1 MQRINR
7 SAHAPVGT
15 ALFLFVGLAIIPV
28 SLRVAGVQISFAP
41 RLTAAND
48 AWQQVAE
55 VFGASYPPTAAPDLS
70 VVNRDATPSNPSEA
84 TDEAGNSGVFACS
97 RTAEGFSRSESDASA
112 SSNKALPVQRSAS
125 RTGHRSS
132 SSNKATI
139 VVAADTLK
147 SSFEKKEFTIGAL
160 GALKVA
166 TLKRGELLRSI
177 DKQLFRTSFQPFVEV
192 GNLPGSKDFRVM
204 VRFKKTVAGSSAK
217 AAERKVFSAMAS
229 ARRRE
234 CDRAVLTGLPSGSP
248 DYGEF

>member
-1 MQRINR
+1 MQRTTR

-55 VFGASYPPTAAPDLS
+55 VFGASYHPTAAPDLS
-70 VVNRDATPSNPSEA
+70 VVNRDFNPSNPGES
-84 TDEAGNSGVFACS
+84 TDEANNSGVFACS
-97 RTAEGFSRSESDASA
+97 RTVEGSRSESNASA
-112 SSNKALPVQRSAS
+112 SAMRPVPVRRSPS

-132 SSNKATI
+132 SSNKETI
-139 VVAADTLK
+139 VVAADTFK
-147 SSFEKKEFTIGAL
+147 TSFDKKEFTIGAL

-177 DKQLFRTSFQPFVEV
+177 DKQLFRTSFQPLVEV
-192 GNLPGSKDFRVM
+192 ENLPGSKDFRVM

-248 DYGEF
+248 EYGEF